1 MARDDRPAEQPAVKT
16 TIVGGRPPGPGKGLG
31 PIPRGIEVLI
41 KKAAVDPAFKRLLL
55 ETRDEAAG
63 EIDLALDPAEAMMLR
78 AAPRGELEAIIART
92 RVHPNVRSAFLGR
105 AAAVMLV
112 ALGAGAVGCEED
124 GEPAGV
130 DPDRPPAVERVEPPE
145 AEEAGE
151 EAPPEAE
158 PVPRVV
164 TGIQPA
170 RTPRTEQPLERPER
184 VEPSDGSRP
193 ARPPQAPP
201 KPEAESAVPAPKPS
215 PPAPTGIRPDRPPEA
230 GLPEAGAQE
239 PPAAPRATAARP
251 ITSTTTSDAVTRG
264 VRPDRPQPKPP
275 SGATTTAEKPAS
287 GSARPPKPIV
297 SRTFPLPA
305 TWSRGE
311 VYDHLAV
318 GLKRLADAHL
328 PGAKFIYSANDD
340 GQKYIRI
347 EYKPTKEKVQKTD
360 EATGETQVVTKA
372 APEDDGLLLTVWMNR
387 RLIEADRPR
396 VMGYQGERRWWK
408 RIDQVFVVPHQT
420 YLKWNLHYGTKTD
433 RDAMAR
439 FMDPG
444 HWVTV
449 PDPAL
454 ATKAHPV
461 NVSAVPSFGATAKHQ
476 KPEGRTS
483 FTATAGIGPDRP
495 WGGTFGIMPDRP
507 PQTKGIRPD
516 RPKSEEP

>member
-16 TIVGGRPPGPGKGLG
+16 TIVGSRPPGPGKGLG

-41 KKAAVDPAFKRLLL
+41 KKAAVDPAFKRLLI
-55 ETRDEAAG
+55 ETRDEAARD
-63 EIDLALDPAEAMMLR
+63 IDLTLDPAEAMMLR
-78 AAPRGELEAIIART
+78 AAPRGQLEAIIART
-92 RVHPNVRSAFLGR
+92 RVHPTVRSAFLGR

-124 GEPAGV
+124 GEPAGIE
-130 DPDRPPAVERVEPPE
+130 PDRPAVERVEPPE
-145 AEEAGE
+145 AEETERPPAGE
-151 EAPPEAE
+151 AVERPSPDPE
-158 PVPRVV
+158 PLPHVV

-170 RTPRTEQPLERPER
+170 PPPKTEQPLERPQR
-184 VEPSDGSRP
+184 VEPSDGTRP

-201 KPEAESAVPAPKPS
+201 KPEAESPAPEPQPKPS
-215 PPAPTGIRPDRPPEA
+215 PPAPTGIRPDRPEPSVED
-230 GLPEAGAQE
+230 AQSS
-239 PPAAPRATAARP
+239 APRATAP
-251 ITSTTTSDAVTRG
+251 GPVTSTTTSDAVTRG
-264 VRPDRPQPKPP
+264 VRPDRPPPKPS
-275 SGATTTAEKPAS
+275 SGGATTAEKPSS

-297 SRTFPLPA
+297 SRTFALPA

-318 GLKRLADAHL
+318 GLKRLADKHL

-347 EYKPTKEKVQKTD
+347 EYKPTQEKVQTTD
-360 EATGETQVVTKA
+360 EATGKTQVVTKA

-396 VMGYQGERRWWK
+396 VMGYQGDRRWWK

-439 FMDPG
+439 FMDPAN
-444 HWVTV
+444 WVTV
-449 PDPAL
+449 PEPTL
-454 ATKAHPV
+454 VTKAHPV
-461 NVSAVPSFGATAKHQ
+461 NVSAVPSFGATAKYQ
-476 KPEGRTS
+476 EPEGRTS

-495 WGGTFGIMPDRP
+495 WAGTFGIMPDRP
-507 PQTKGIRPD
+507 
-516 RPKSEEP
+516 